1 MPLTPQAAEHLS
13 RSTLHLAKIQAES
26 ACSGCGNSDSQILR
40 SAAAGA
46 AWGVR
51 SLVGCEKA
59 AAAGIEPAIGVDWLP
74 YAPSASRAN
83 HSLHTHAWAHPGAVV
98 CEAAWLGRT
107 TQRWRWRGAATSQIM
122 SICCCRF
129 HCQER
134 RSALPRLS
142 SVCVCQCMCVCECVW
157 GCSTRWEF
165 DILHGNYK
173 RTENCYN
180 VLRQRHTHTSTHIKL
195 SMCVYI
201 NRYVC
206 LVGCIA
212 RAWVQSAF
220 SCANFCSVP

>member
-26 ACSGCGNSDSQILR
+26 ACSGCGNGGSQILR
-40 SAAAGA
+40 SDAAGA

-59 AAAGIEPAIGVDWLP
+59 TAAGIEPAIGGDWLP
-74 YAPSASRAN
+74 HAPSASRAN

-107 TQRWRWRGAATSQIM
+107 TQRWRWR
-122 SICCCRF
+122 
-129 HCQER
+129 
-134 RSALPRLS
+134 RSSNVTNYVNLLLPLPLSRETPRLS
-142 SVCVCQCMCVCECVW
+142 SVWVCQCMCVCECVW

-180 VLRQRHTHTSTHIKL
+180 VLRQRHTQTYAHIKL